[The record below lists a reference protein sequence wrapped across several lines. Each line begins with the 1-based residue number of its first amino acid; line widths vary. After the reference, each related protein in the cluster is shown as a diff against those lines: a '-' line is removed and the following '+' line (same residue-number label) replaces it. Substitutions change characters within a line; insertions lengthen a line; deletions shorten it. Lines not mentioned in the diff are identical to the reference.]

1 MPPKF
6 APSPLSLSDR
16 ERLISLLREVRQSA
30 ADIESALSADGKLPP
45 SWGCEV
51 IVKSAVQL
59 GTLRRLYVQVPRK
72 TKDKSDTKEGR

>member
-1 MPPKF
+1 MHPKF

-30 ADIESALSADGKLPP
+30 ADIENALSDDGKLPP

-59 GTLRRLYVQVPRK
+59 GTLRRLYVQAPRK
-72 TKDKSDTKEGR
+72 AKDKGDKKEGR